1 MIAAVFVLIIIMS
14 AGMLAYLYWWQQQQT
29 KTKVVLPPKRS
40 IADLHGECIE
50 NPLNC
55 KVDEVTT
62 IEEGDDPEYYEK
74 EYGFK
79 TNLQKMKQD
88 LNDDEI
94 AALEGKTRQISQ
106 DALRDS
112 MNHCKL
118 RLPGDRLR
126 RKTYDVRGKEI
137 GREPTTMLGL
147 RNEYINL
154 AEPELDKMI
163 ADDTTTYAE
172 YEQFLDAYGRKQGK
186 GTYGVGGIT
195 DCDFYVDGC
204 AVKESDVCHP
214 DAIKKH
220 KDILK
225 NRPPIKEM
233 PEEDYNRA
241 LEDSG
246 LMIGAKGEVILTVQS
261 QKIVEGASDEE
272 KEKARK
278 GFERASR
285 IVQWM
290 GLDGDDDLFLSSEE
304 FRTAVGSQEVTHGMT
319 KYMDLIDTNGDGL
332 VNRNEFFDHKVNN
345 WQSIDRNSNKNLEA
359 KEWIQTVVDCSEKHA
374 NDSKACDTKYHSTPE
389 GRKYLSSWFDR
400 NWKPTM
406 DLNKNGLVS
415 NLEYGIF
422 DAGYEVL
429 KRGIYSSYQQK

>member
-79 TNLQKMKQD
+79 TNLQKMKQG

-112 MNHCKL
+112 M
-118 RLPGDRLR
+118 D
-126 RKTYDVRGKEI
+126 
-137 GREPTTMLGL
+137 PTTMLGL

-359 KEWIQTVVDCSEKHA
+359 EEWIQTVVDCSPYFGIKDIKGHLDQKLADGEISSEKHA

-422 DAGYEVL
+422 DAGYEVS